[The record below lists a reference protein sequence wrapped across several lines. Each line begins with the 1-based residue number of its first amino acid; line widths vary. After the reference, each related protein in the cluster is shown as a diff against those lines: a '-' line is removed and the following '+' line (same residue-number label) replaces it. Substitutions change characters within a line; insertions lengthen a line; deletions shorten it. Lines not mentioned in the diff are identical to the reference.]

1 MGLPSITN
9 VGGSLTSAAALT
21 LLAWA
26 VRFFRAAAQ
35 QRKQRQGV
43 PEDNTSSLRLGKYF
57 CSLTPAA
64 VKLLVREHPCMCP
77 SATKCH
83 ERTLSDMCIMA
94 AQVETEPIP
103 HVIVDIRR
111 PDEITYNPL
120 PEALKGGVSVPGNPM
135 YCGHASIGETQAD
148 LVVAHLIS
156 STFNP

>member
-35 QRKQRQGV
+35 QRKQQRQGV

-64 VKLLVREHPCMCP
+64 VKLLVREHPCIYP
-77 SATKCH
+77 SAIK
-83 ERTLSDMCIMA
+83 LS
-94 AQVETEPIP
+94 
-103 HVIVDIRR
+103 
-111 PDEITYNPL
+111 
-120 PEALKGGVSVPGNPM
+120 
-135 YCGHASIGETQAD
+135 
-148 LVVAHLIS
+148 
-156 STFNP
+156 

>member
-64 VKLLVREHPCMCP
+64 VKLLVCEDPYICP
-77 SATKCH
+77 FAIKMS
-83 ERTLSDMCIMA
+83 
-94 AQVETEPIP
+94 
-103 HVIVDIRR
+103 
-111 PDEITYNPL
+111 
-120 PEALKGGVSVPGNPM
+120 
-135 YCGHASIGETQAD
+135 
-148 LVVAHLIS
+148 
-156 STFNP
+156 